1 MHDFI
6 ILVRSAFI
14 NENKYYP
21 QVFLENAIIKML
33 YFQTFDIIKINIKK
47 RKFYFSK
54 KRTMDINHGNIEPIS
69 RSDNHSTGK
78 NSYKFM
84 LVI

>member
-1 MHDFI
+1 
-6 ILVRSAFI
+6 
-14 NENKYYP
+14 
-21 QVFLENAIIKML
+21 ML
-33 YFQTFDIIKINIKK
+33 YCQKTLSFIKINIKK

-54 KRTMDINHGNIEPIS
+54 KRTMDINNGNIEPIS
-69 RSDNHSTGK
+69 RSDNHSIGK